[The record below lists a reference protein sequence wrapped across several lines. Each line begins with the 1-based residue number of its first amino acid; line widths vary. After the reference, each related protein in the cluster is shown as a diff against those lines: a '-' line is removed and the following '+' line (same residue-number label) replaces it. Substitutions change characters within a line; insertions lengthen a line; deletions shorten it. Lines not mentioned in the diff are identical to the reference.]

1 MREHSVFTWSRKMFE
16 AEDIIRVKLPCP
28 PLYQG
33 GELVQVDENDYDI
46 GLRILE
52 PTEQRVGHIDL
63 LPRTLAENLLRT
75 GVLAIES
82 H

>member
-1 MREHSVFTWSRKMFE
+1 MFQE
-16 AEDIIRVKLPCP
+16 EDIIRVKRPCP

-33 GELVQVDENDYDI
+33 GELVQVDENDYEI

-52 PTEQRVGHIDL
+52 PTGQRMGHIDL
-63 LPRTLAENLLRT
+63 LPRILAENLLRT

-82 H
+82 N